1 MKTSKTPRLTAW
13 LGVLFL
19 STLAWAPSADA
30 QRRGGGGA
38 ARPAPPQVNSGRA
51 DTRVNDVRAGS
62 VNNVNVDGNAHVDC
76 RRVGGCGGWDHP
88 LAAAAVVGGAI
99 ASVGTVVVTA
109 PTGCEA
115 VNYGGIVYLVCAET
129 WYAPYGS
136 QWIVVDPP
144 Y

>member
-1 MKTSKTPRLTAW
+1 MRASQRRTAAW
-13 LGVLFL
+13 LGVVLFA
-19 STLAWAPSADA
+19 SLAWVPDAEA

-38 ARPAPPQVNSGRA
+38 ARPATPQVSTPRA

-62 VNNVNVDGNAHVDC
+62 VNNVSVDGNAHVDC

-99 ASVGTVVVTA
+99 AAAGTAVYTA
-109 PTGCEA
+109 PASC
-115 VNYGGIVYLVCAET
+115 VPVSYGGIIYQVCGDV
-129 WYAPYGS
+129 WYAPHGS
-136 QWIVVDPP
+136 QWIIVDPP